1 MILLTLAFLYSI
13 LCVRLSFEGEKR
25 KIGYNRTYFISLLL
39 TPVIA
44 SLFVFTSKK
53 VDNFDKSIR
62 SITPIVIGLVAMNF
76 FIFNCELLLPSQIIQ
91 PLLMSL
97 GSFSFDKLITHQ
109 FIHAS
114 TEHLRNNM
122 CVLLLVG
129 PPIERRMKSLQ
140 FIIFYLIC
148 GSIGGFLQIYL
159 DGLLTATVAGASSS
173 IYGLMGIFVGM
184 KITNKIGKINFP
196 TFLIPLYFI
205 VDEFIIS
212 LGHQK
217 DGIGHIAHV
226 AGALTGIIIGYLYER
241 FTKTK

>member
-1 MILLTLAFLYSI
+1 MF
-13 LCVRLSFEGEKR
+13 
-25 KIGYNRTYFISLLL
+25 L

-122 CVLLLVG
+122 CVLLLIG
-129 PPIERRMKSLQ
+129 PAIERRMKSLQ

-241 FTKTK
+241 FTKTKWC